1 MINGVQF
8 APNSKA
14 SGHGFEGLDRL
25 DLIVGHLRR
34 HLMIMI
40 TMAEY
45 RIGAKMDFTSLKT
58 A

>member
-14 SGHGFEGLDRL
+14 SGHGFEGL